1 MSSLS
6 VWLPYIGLSFI
17 ACSGLLFYL
26 QRRRTAHRQTI
37 AVRACT
43 GRLQAFFEATPDAM
57 LISDANGSIAMAN
70 RQASQLLGYAIPEL
84 VGRPIEDLIPL
95 RWRGHHAGLR
105 TKFATTP
112 GARRMGDGL
121 TTKALCKDG
130 SECDVEI
137 SLSRIETDQ
146 GEFFASA
153 LRDITKRIQAEQ
165 RIKELAFFDQLT
177 GLPNRTLLEDR
188 LTQTITASGRNN
200 QYGALM
206 FIDLDH
212 FMAVNYTM
220 GHDVGDLQLKQVA
233 VRLTHCVRECD
244 SVARV
249 GGDEFAIILTG
260 LGGVEAEAATRTK
273 LVAEKILEALNQ
285 PHQLGEVSQKSSAS
299 IGVTLF
305 CGLTA
310 GIDALFKQAD
320 LAKHRAKDAGRN
332 TIRFFDT
339 GMDAALFK
347 RVALIKDLRHAL
359 LDEQFVLHYQAQVD
373 GFGRVIGAEVLL
385 RWQHPVRG
393 MVPPMD
399 FIPLAEETGVILP
412 LGLWV
417 LETACGQLEKWGR
430 ISSMAQLKLAVNVSA
445 LQFAKTD
452 FVQQVIAVV
461 QRTGA
466 NPACLKLELTE
477 SMLVGNLADIIEK
490 MGQLKAQGIG
500 FALDDFG
507 TGYSSLA
514 YLSRLPLNVLK
525 IDKTFINEVVT
536 NPDDA
541 AIVKTIIDLAR
552 SLRLK
557 VVAEGVETAAQ
568 RAFLANAG
576 CDAYQG
582 YLFSRPLPLAGFE
595 SLNFWPINLTK

>member
-1 MSSLS
+1 
-6 VWLPYIGLSFI
+6 
-17 ACSGLLFYL
+17 
-26 QRRRTAHRQTI
+26 
-37 AVRACT
+37 
-43 GRLQAFFEATPDAM
+43 
-57 LISDANGSIAMAN
+57 
-70 RQASQLLGYAIPEL
+70 
-84 VGRPIEDLIPL
+84 
-95 RWRGHHAGLR
+95 
-105 TKFATTP
+105 
-112 GARRMGDGL
+112 
-121 TTKALCKDG
+121 
-130 SECDVEI
+130 
-137 SLSRIETDQ
+137 
-146 GEFFASA
+146 
-153 LRDITKRIQAEQ
+153 
-165 RIKELAFFDQLT
+165 
-177 GLPNRTLLEDR
+177 
-188 LTQTITASGRNN
+188 
-200 QYGALM
+200 
-206 FIDLDH
+206 
-212 FMAVNYTM
+212 
-220 GHDVGDLQLKQVA
+220 
-233 VRLTHCVRECD
+233 
-244 SVARV
+244 
-249 GGDEFAIILTG
+249 
-260 LGGVEAEAATRTK
+260 
-273 LVAEKILEALNQ
+273 
-285 PHQLGEVSQKSSAS
+285 
-299 IGVTLF
+299 
-305 CGLTA
+305 
-310 GIDALFKQAD
+310 
-320 LAKHRAKDAGRN
+320 
-332 TIRFFDT
+332 
-339 GMDAALFK
+339 
-347 RVALIKDLRHAL
+347 
-359 LDEQFVLHYQAQVD
+359 
-373 GFGRVIGAEVLL
+373 VLL

-393 MVPPMD
+393 MVPPPD